1 MVKLIYSPI
10 ASLDGHVEDEQGTFD
25 WAAPDDEVHAFV
37 NELERPIGT
46 YLYGRRMYETMVF
59 WETVSGGA
67 DQPAVIRD
75 FAEIWRAAEK
85 TVFSRTLQTV
95 ASARTHMS
103 APSTPTRFGASRKPR
118 GADITIGGAELAGQ
132 AIARA
137 WSTSYS
143 CSSGRSLLVAASAHC
158 PTTSASRSRDHA
170 NRAALRE
177 CPDRRAHA
185 LRDDRVVRPVDD
197 RSQRPVV
204 VEKDRRTTSPELP
217 R

>member
-46 YLYGRRMYETMVF
+46 YLYAVVCTNDGLLGDGERRRRSARGDPRLRRDLAGRREDCVLANAPDGGQRPDPHERTFDPDAVRRLKET
-59 WETVSGGA
+59 A
-67 DQPAVIRD
+67 
-75 FAEIWRAAEK
+75 
-85 TVFSRTLQTV
+85 
-95 ASARTHMS
+95 
-103 APSTPTRFGASRKPR
+103 

-204 VEKDRRTTSPELP
+204 VEEDRRTTSPELP

>member
-1 MVKLIYSPI
+1 
-10 ASLDGHVEDEQGTFD
+10 
-25 WAAPDDEVHAFV
+25 
-37 NELERPIGT
+37 
-46 YLYGRRMYETMVF
+46 MYETMVF

-95 ASARTHMS
+95 ASARTHIERTFDPD
-103 APSTPTRFGASRKPR
+103 AVRRLKETA

-204 VEKDRRTTSPELP
+204 VEEDRRTTSPELP